1 MKTLIIKQ
9 ISDQEFVV
17 EFYTHSAME
26 GRKYSVFADFYGK
39 AITHKSLEDAK
50 KWIAENIYDIPAPPT
65 TGRDYENLE
74 TK

>member
-17 EFYTHSAME
+17 EFYSPSTME
-26 GRKYSVFADFYGK
+26 GRKYSVFADFFGN
-39 AITHKSLEDAK
+39 AIIHKSLEDAK
-50 KWIAENIYDIPAPPT
+50 KWIAEKIYDNPVPPS